1 MAGSRYL
8 SSAGHAFHLSF
19 LDAVPQM
26 STRTCPTRCPGRLAH
41 TCAAGCAGT
50 ALTCFVPV
58 RVLATS
64 GAIDLTKLCV
74 IPGKQ
79 CWVLYLDLL
88 VCAYSPMLARHATC
102 VRDHACVHVCVC
114 VCLPLHQVLDTGGT
128 LIDALTLAAYAALNN
143 AR

>member
-88 VCAYSPMLARHATC
+88 VCAYSPMLRGMLRASVTMCACMC
-102 VRDHACVHVCVC
+102 VSAC
-114 VCLPLHQVLDTGGT
+114 VCLYIRCWTQVE
-128 LIDALTLAAYAALNN
+128 
-143 AR
+143 R